1 MIIYSR
7 FTIITP
13 MRIILIA
20 PNIRPVEIERGY
32 NVKPRQTAPAYG
44 LLSIAG
50 VLREHGHQVAY
61 YDPSLEDTME
71 AAEEELQ
78 TLAPEF
84 DVFGVSTTGFTMQY
98 DARAM
103 EVIRKSNPD
112 AIVVAGGYFAT
123 FRHDETLHYTEA
135 DIVTMGE
142 AEHAF
147 LKIVKNLDTK
157 GWTHP
162 LNIYAAQ
169 QLAGPGML
177 TEHSKCIYGSRTSLT
192 LSSLELNNL
201 PTPAWDLVDMDSY
214 EKHWGCRFIPY
225 STSRGCNQQCTFCV
239 ITEFCNRNVRSV
251 TPEKVIKDI
260 TSAVSTIQPDHVA
273 FSDPNFTANPKRAA
287 QIAETIKA
295 ARESGMIPDNIK
307 FGCQSRVDTVTPEL
321 LSTLKEAGFTEMWYG
336 FESGSQHILNEYHKQ
351 ISVSDNY
358 NTIKE
363 TLKRG
368 IIPVGFMIMASNES
382 TVTDIFKTLEFITS
396 LTEYGGTISPDS
408 SYWVTPFMGTEQIQA
423 NKDKSSGSIGYME
436 IALVRDGVIS
446 YLKEGFAVY
455 PDDEH
460 AKYIISS
467 AYQNLQLIGTATPQT
482 RIEALFRG
490 FFDYFNEYT
499 DRELKEKVELLNR
512 RYCHTISL

>member
-1 MIIYSR
+1 
-7 FTIITP
+7 
-13 MRIILIA
+13 MRILLIA

-50 VLREHGHQVAY
+50 VLREHGHRVAY

-71 AAEEELQ
+71 AAEEKLQ

-103 EVIRKSNPD
+103 EVIRNCNSN
-112 AIVVAGGYFAT
+112 AIIVAGGYFAT
-123 FRHDETLHYTEA
+123 FRPDETLQYTEA

-147 LKIVKNLDTK
+147 LKIVENLDTDSL
-157 GWTHP
+157 THP
-162 LNIYAAQ
+162 LNINAAQ

-192 LSSLELNNL
+192 LSSQELNNL

-225 STSRGCNQQCTFCV
+225 STSRGCDKHCTFCI
-239 ITEFCNRNVRSV
+239 ITEFCNRSVRSV
-251 TPEKVIKDI
+251 TPEKVIEDI
-260 TSAVSTIQPDHVA
+260 AAAVSAIQPEHVA
-273 FSDPNFTANPKRAA
+273 FSDPNFTANPEKAL
-287 QIAETIKA
+287 QIVEALMA
-295 ARESGMIPDNIK
+295 ARESGIIPEELE
-307 FGCQSRVDTVTPEL
+307 FGCQSRIDTVTPEL
-321 LSTLKEAGFTEMWYG
+321 LSTLKQAGFTEIWYG
-336 FESGSQHILNEYHKQ
+336 LESGSQRVLHEYNKQ
-351 ISVSDNY
+351 VSVSDNY

-363 TLKRG
+363 TLKHG
-368 IIPVGFMIMASNES
+368 IIPVGFMIMTSNKS
-382 TVTDIFKTLEFITS
+382 TVTDIFETLEFITS

-408 SYWVTPFMGTEQIQA
+408 SYWVTPFMGTEQMQT

-460 AKYIISS
+460 AKYVITS
-467 AYQNLQLIGTATPQT
+467 AYQNLQIIGTATPQT
-482 RIEALFRG
+482 RIEALFKG
-490 FFDYFNEYT
+490 FFDYLNEYP
-499 DRELKEKVELLNR
+499 DRELKGKIELLYR
-512 RYCHTISL
+512 RYCFIPSL